1 MTTSNRLRAP
11 SRTIQTSA
19 VAGAVTTIIVWA
31 LQQVSPGLEI
41 PADVAA
47 AITMVISFLAGWAV
61 PDPAMRRRPPR
72 HRKDD

>member
-31 LQQVSPGLEI
+31 LHQVSPGLEI
-41 PADVAA
+41 PGEVASA
-47 AITMVISFLAGWAV
+47 FTLVISFLAGWAI

-72 HRKDD
+72 HRKED